1 MPRECLIGEG
11 LDAEGMK
18 TSTHN
23 EIVAPGS
30 PKQHDHWGGR
40 VEQVDVKD
48 SLALLWRV

>member
-1 MPRECLIGEG
+1 MPDWSRVGHRR
-11 LDAEGMK
+11 DV

-30 PKQHDHWGGR
+30 PKQHNHWGGR